1 MGQSPVARVV
11 GADATVAAPDRFEK
25 AIEAHRRELLVHCY
39 RLLGSW
45 TDAEDCVQ
53 EVSIR
58 AWRGI
63 GRFEGRSQVRTW
75 LYRIA
80 TNVCLTRLRT
90 RRRRQLPEAATP
102 ATPKGAM
109 PGPPIEPERWIEPFP
124 SDPRTDVE
132 EAAARRE
139 TLTLAFVAALQC
151 LPPKQRAVLLLRD
164 VVGYEASEVA
174 GILQTGTP
182 AVNSALV
189 RARDRM
195 ARFRERHG
203 REPLP
208 KPVDAA
214 QRRILTRYVAAWE
227 AGDVETLVSLLSRDA
242 IVTMPPFATWY
253 RGRAAL
259 REWLAMVLEGGRRF
273 RLFPTLANGRAAF
286 AFYKSGGPCLPGEK
300 AHAAFE
306 PHCIQM
312 VWFGRRGIARI
323 ANFVDARLVRSFG
336 FGPRPPVRAKK

>member
-11 GADATVAAPDRFEK
+11 PRDFGAAPDRFEK
-25 AIEAHRRELLVHCY
+25 AIAAHRRELLVHCY

-80 TNVCLTRLRT
+80 TNVCLTRLRS
-90 RRRRQLPEAATP
+90 RRRRELPEVATP
-102 ATPKGAM
+102 PTPKGAG

-124 SDPRTDVE
+124 AGPHTDVE
-132 EAAARRE
+132 GLAARRE
-139 TLTLAFVAALQC
+139 ALSLAFIAALQC

-164 VVGYEASEVA
+164 VVGYEAEEVA
-174 GILQTGTP
+174 GILETGTT

-189 RARDRM
+189 RARARM
-195 ARFRERHG
+195 ARFRESHG

-208 KPVDAA
+208 RPVDAA
-214 QRRILTRYVAAWE
+214 HRRILARYVAAWE
-227 AGDVETLVSLLSRDA
+227 AGDVPALVSLLRRDA

-253 RGRAAL
+253 RGRGAVE
-259 REWLAMVLEGGRRF
+259 EWLAMVLGDGRRF
-273 RLFPTLANGRAAF
+273 RLFPTFANGRTAF

-306 PHCIQM
+306 PHCIQI
-312 VWFGRRGIARI
+312 VWFGRRGISRI

-336 FGPRPPVRAKK
+336 FGPRPPARAKK